1 MNIKNIIIALLFIGL
16 NTVGGISQDVELEEE
31 RAVNGIKLFAKNNT
45 ADELEVLITVTYT
58 GFTTDDK
65 SPVSKV
71 LNPSSKSLVFTLTA
85 PAGVSCDYNVSVSY
99 KKAKKAVEKPTTTQG
114 RTTSIQMNT
123 AKINVFTQDGCGR
136 CEYVVKYFKDMN
148 IPFVELN
155 TTIHD
160 PNQELMFE
168 KLKEA
173 GFTGNSVQMPVVWQ
187 NGKLD
192 YNIKDLAK
200 WVKTVK

>member
-1 MNIKNIIIALLFIGL
+1 MNIKNIFLALLYIGL
-16 NTVGGISQDVELEEE
+16 NTVIGVSQDVELEEE

-45 ADELEVLITVTYT
+45 ADELDVLLTVTYT
-58 GFTTDDK
+58 GFITEDK
-65 SPVSKV
+65 SPVNKV
-71 LNPSSKSLVFTLTA
+71 LNPNSRIQVFTLNA

-99 KKAKKAVEKPTTTQG
+99 KKVKKATNTPSAQG
-114 RTTSIQMNT
+114 RTTAIQMNT
-123 AKINVFTQDGCGR
+123 TKINVFTQDGCGR

-160 PNQELMFE
+160 PNQQLMFE
-168 KLKEA
+168 KLKDA
-173 GFTGNSVQMPVVWQ
+173 GFSGNSVQMPVVWQ

-192 YNIKDLAK
+192 YNIKDLTK

>member
-1 MNIKNIIIALLFIGL
+1 MNIKNNFLELLFIGL
-16 NTVGGISQDVELEEE
+16 KTVGGISQDVELEEE
-31 RAVNGIKLFAKNNT
+31 REVNGIKLYAKNNT
-45 ADELEVLITVTYT
+45 ADELEVLITVTYS

-71 LNPSSKSLVFTLTA
+71 LNPNSKSLVFTLTA

-99 KKAKKAVEKPTTTQG
+99 KKAKKAVEKPTTQG

-160 PNQELMFE
+160 PNQQLMFE

-173 GFTGNSVQMPVVWQ
+173 GFSGNSVQMPVVWN
-187 NGKLD
+187 NGKLE